1 MELHV
6 HPLFNIDDLLAPL
19 LEQVDLLLSQK
30 ERVCIALDGQCCAG
44 KTTLAAFLEKQY
56 AGKTVHMDHFFL
68 PPALRTEERLH
79 TPGGNVHY
87 ERFLE
92 EASPH
97 LKMRGAFSYCAYDC
111 RTGACRT
118 IRIEDA
124 PLLIVEGSYSHHPL
138 LSTAYGLKVF
148 LTLSKEA
155 QWERLKA
162 REAPEKLPQFQA
174 AWLPME
180 ELYFSKC
187 DIAAQADL
195 VLTTGI
201 QYA

>member
-1 MELHV
+1 MELRAHSF
-6 HPLFNIDDLLAPL
+6 FNANDLPALL
-19 LEQVDLLLSQK
+19 LERIDYLLSQK
-30 ERVCIALDGQCCAG
+30 ERVCIALDGRCCAG
-44 KTTLAAFLEKQY
+44 KTTLAAVLESRY

-68 PPALRTEERLH
+68 PPELRTEVRHH

-92 EASPH
+92 EVSPH
-97 LKMRGAFSYCAYDC
+97 LNTRGAFSYRAYDC
-111 RTGACRT
+111 QTGTCRS
-118 IRIEDA
+118 IHIEDT
-124 PLLIVEGSYSHHPL
+124 PLLTVEGSYSHHPL
-138 LSTAYGLKVF
+138 LSRTYDLRVF

-155 QWERLKA
+155 QWERLKV
-162 REAPEKLPQFQA
+162 REIPEKLPQFQS

-180 ELYFSKC
+180 DLYFSNC

-201 QYA
+201 Q

>member
-1 MELHV
+1 MELRV
-6 HPLFNIDDLLAPL
+6 HSFFNADELLSPL
-19 LEQVDLLLSQK
+19 LERVDHLLSHK
-30 ERVCIALDGQCCAG
+30 ERVCLALDGRCCAG
-44 KTTLAAFLEKQY
+44 KTTLAAFLKNRYTAQ
-56 AGKTVHMDHFFL
+56 TVHMDHFFL
-68 PPALRTEERLH
+68 PPELRIKERLH

-92 EASPH
+92 EVSPY
-97 LKMRGAFSYCAYDC
+97 LKTRGAFSYRAYDC
-111 RTGACRT
+111 QTGTYST
-118 IRIEDA
+118 IHIEDA
-124 PLLIVEGSYSHHPL
+124 QLLIVEGSYSHHPL

-155 QWERLKA
+155 QRERLRA

-180 ELYFSKC
+180 ELYFLNC

-201 QYA
+201 Q